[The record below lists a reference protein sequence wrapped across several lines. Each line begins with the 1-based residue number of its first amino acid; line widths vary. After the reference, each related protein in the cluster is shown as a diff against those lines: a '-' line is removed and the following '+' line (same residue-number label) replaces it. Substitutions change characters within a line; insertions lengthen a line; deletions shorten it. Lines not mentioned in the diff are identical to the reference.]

1 MDKTSKLSDKELR
14 FCHEYIKDG
23 NGTRSA
29 IAAGYTGQKLSM
41 AVIASRLLIKANIVS
56 KIEALRVMHAT
67 KIQIS
72 AEKILQELAK
82 IAFANLQ
89 DYYKPGNEL
98 CDITT
103 LERDK
108 SAAIDSI
115 KLVKKTGGAGENAW
129 ETQESSIKLCSK
141 QAALESLGKHLALF
155 TDNVNT
161 KVTMDISEATQFN
174 VIPKSG
180 NGGYISEALPQ
191 EEESKP
197 RPKKRKIKTKRGTK

>member
-1 MDKTSKLSDKELR
+1 MEKTSKLSDKELR

-82 IAFANLQ
+82 SHSLI
-89 DYYKPGNEL
+89 YK
-98 CDITT
+98 ITT
-103 LERDK
+103 
-108 SAAIDSI
+108 
-115 KLVKKTGGAGENAW
+115 
-129 ETQESSIKLCSK
+129 
-141 QAALESLGKHLALF
+141 SLA
-155 TDNVNT
+155 
-161 KVTMDISEATQFN
+161 MSCAT
-174 VIPKSG
+174 S
-180 NGGYISEALPQ
+180 LL
-191 EEESKP
+191 
-197 RPKKRKIKTKRGTK
+197 